1 MAEALSTSKLLVV
14 EIFAFIYVKTL
25 ALETVSTSIAL
36 NSSDSR
42 NTDVYLSKKPLSF
55 SWCSLTCRVPVIY
68 KDTQLKETDEDILV
82 IDILSMRYIYFYEW
96 V

>member
-55 SWCSLTCRVPVIY
+55 S
-68 KDTQLKETDEDILV
+68 
-82 IDILSMRYIYFYEW
+82 
-96 V
+96 